1 MMLKNNEAGVFN
13 SKIGLLT
20 SLSGDSGDDCYR
32 KLILSFTELTF
43 EMINT
48 TSGLL
53 FYYKNKGDL
62 NSIKMLSRWCIEFTE
77 TIRKTDEMCF
87 FDKTKCS
94 YLTSES
100 YAYFKSGDKEKAEEL
115 LKEARDLADVFDT
128 SEEKTTDIIKLFES
142 HNAVSTF
149 SLLGETAKES
159 IDYTLGLI
167 NDKKFNALWNKI
179 NR

>member
-62 NSIKMLSRWCIEFTE
+62 NRIKMLSRWCIEFTE

-115 LKEARDLADVFDT
+115 LIEARDLADVFDT

-142 HNAVSTF
+142 HNTVSTF